1 MIFECDA
8 FLFDLDGTLVDST
21 TSVVRHWTNFAARNG
36 IDIGHILSISH
47 GRKTNETIQAV
58 APHLDIEAETRRHHQ
73 AEIEDTE
80 GVLPIAGA
88 RALLAGLP
96 ANRWAIV
103 TACPRPLALA
113 RIQAAGILDHL
124 PDILI
129 TAEQVRS
136 GKPNPECF
144 LTGARALGFD
154 PCRCLVFEDAPSG
167 IQAGHAAGMR
177 VVGVTTTFPAERLEA
192 DTCIRDFSHLDI
204 ECHSN
209 GLMLE
214 IP

>member
-1 MIFECDA
+1 MIQLNPEQQEVVDH
-8 FLFDLDGTLVDST
+8 DGHSLVVACPGSGKT
-21 TSVVRHWTNFAARNG
+21 RVIVVK
-36 IDIGHILSISH
+36 IGHILSISH

-113 RIQAAGILDHL
+113 RIQAAGILDRL
-124 PDILI
+124 PNILV